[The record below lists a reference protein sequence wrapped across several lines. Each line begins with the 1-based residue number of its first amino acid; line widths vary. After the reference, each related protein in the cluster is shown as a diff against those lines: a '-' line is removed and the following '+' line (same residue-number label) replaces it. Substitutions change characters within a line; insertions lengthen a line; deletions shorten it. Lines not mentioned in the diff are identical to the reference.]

1 MFPMYELSHTIIEE
15 REESMISI
23 RSNSKPTFRTAHF
36 LKPSLTHTQDPDLLL
51 PPLPTPTPTK
61 PTIRDVK
68 NLPLN
73 VLYRGR
79 RNPQRNWKEWV
90 YSLQS
95 KHQSTWKKAGI
106 YDAIWSST
114 YQVLRHNELV
124 LGIADRWCP
133 ETNSFIFPW
142 AEATI
147 TLEDMMV
154 LGGFSVLGSSV
165 KKPIK
170 TKDMLEIED
179 SLIRIHRRLSPAR
192 HYVWM
197 DFFMGSG
204 HKLEHEAFL
213 SLWLSRYV
221 FPTSLYDNVGK
232 HLFPIAICLSRGTRM
247 ALAPAVLA
255 TIYRD
260 LRLLKEKIDAT
271 RVRTIKYKG
280 DRFELDLWAPFQL
293 VQLWIWERFPR
304 LRPIQNII
312 KRGEPRVARW
322 HKVKRG
328 NIEKARLV
336 MDSARDNFQWRP
348 YAAVLTNWLSPKFYR
363 NKEEW
368 VSVGP
373 HMDKEIESF
382 ALCMRACELVG
393 LECIEQYLPHRVAM
407 QFGMDQ
413 DIPICV
419 PRFNLSHQTA
429 WRNYCRPISDQKLH
443 IPHRL
448 FESDVTTRYM
458 NWWKKSML
466 PQTYAVKGS
475 TKQPRLQTTMPESSK
490 RHKDAG
496 DVKERNF
503 KHTEMFDKNRSA
515 RFRRVSDGKPSSG
528 TETTLPESSKRHK
541 EAGDVVKE
549 RNFKHPE
556 MFDKNRSARFRRVS
570 DGKPSSGTETTLP
583 ENSKRHK
590 EAGDVVKERN
600 FKHME
605 MFEKKS
611 TRFIRVSDAKPS
623 SGTQSQY
630 LASLNARGRI
640 VREEKVPVLSKVVGG
655 SQRATE
661 VANDRGTKFSVKSV
675 VTIKVHDEEPRSQSM
690 TSMSKQDLEVRISKL
705 EKELAELKEEYNNRL
720 GKQLK
725 EQCSSVP

>member
-36 LKPSLTHTQDPDLLL
+36 LKPSLTHTQDPDLSL

-312 KRGEPRVARW
+312 KRGEPRVAKW

-528 TETTLPESSKRHK
+528 TETTLPE
-541 EAGDVVKE
+541 
-549 RNFKHPE
+549 
-556 MFDKNRSARFRRVS
+556 
-570 DGKPSSGTETTLP
+570 
-583 ENSKRHK
+583 NSKRHK

-640 VREEKVPVLSKVVGG
+640 VREEKLPVLSKVVGG

>member
-1 MFPMYELSHTIIEE
+1 MYELSHTIIEE

-36 LKPSLTHTQDPDLLL
+36 LKPSLTLTQDPDLSL

-280 DRFELDLWAPFQL
+280 DSFDLDLWAPFQL

-304 LRPIQNII
+304 LRPIQNLI

-363 NKEEW
+363 NKEDW

-541 EAGDVVKE
+541 EAGDVIKE

-556 MFDKNRSARFRRVS
+556 MFDKNRSARFRRIS

-590 EAGDVVKERN
+590 EAGDVVKERS
-600 FKHME
+600 FKHLE
-605 MFEKKS
+605 KFEKKS
-611 TRFIRVSDAKPS
+611 TRYIRVSEGNPS

-640 VREEKVPVLSKVVGG
+640 VREEKLPVLSKVVGG

-725 EQCSSVP
+725 VP

>member
-36 LKPSLTHTQDPDLLL
+36 LKPSLTLTQDPDLSL

-280 DRFELDLWAPFQL
+280 DSFDLDLWAPFQL

-304 LRPIQNII
+304 LRPIQNLI

-336 MDSARDNFQWRP
+336 MDSARDSFQWRP

-363 NKEEW
+363 NKEDW

-429 WRNYCRPISDQKLH
+429 WRNYCRPISDLKLY
-443 IPHRL
+443 IPYRL

-475 TKQPRLQTTMPESSK
+475 TKQQRLQTTMPESSK
-490 RHKDAG
+490 RYKD
-496 DVKERNF
+496 
-503 KHTEMFDKNRSA
+503 
-515 RFRRVSDGKPSSG
+515 
-528 TETTLPESSKRHK
+528 
-541 EAGDVVKE
+541 AGDVVKE

-556 MFDKNRSARFRRVS
+556 MFDKNRSARFRRIS

-590 EAGDVVKERN
+590 EAGDVVKERS
-600 FKHME
+600 FKHLE
-605 MFEKKS
+605 KFEKKS
-611 TRFIRVSDAKPS
+611 TRYIRVSEGNPS

-640 VREEKVPVLSKVVGG
+640 VREEKLPVLSKVVGG

-725 EQCSSVP
+725 VP

>member
-36 LKPSLTHTQDPDLLL
+36 LKPSLTLTQDPDLSL

-280 DRFELDLWAPFQL
+280 DSFDLDLWAPFQL

-304 LRPIQNII
+304 LRPIQNLI

-336 MDSARDNFQWRP
+336 MDSARDSFQWRP

-363 NKEEW
+363 NKEDW

-429 WRNYCRPISDQKLH
+429 WRNYCRPISDLKLY

-475 TKQPRLQTTMPESSK
+475 TKQQRLQTTMPESSK
-490 RHKDAG
+490 RYKD
-496 DVKERNF
+496 
-503 KHTEMFDKNRSA
+503 
-515 RFRRVSDGKPSSG
+515 
-528 TETTLPESSKRHK
+528 
-541 EAGDVVKE
+541 AGDVVKE

-556 MFDKNRSARFRRVS
+556 MFDKNRSARFRRVRDGKPSSGTETTLPESSKRHKEAGDVIKERNFKHPEMFDKNRSARFRRIS

-590 EAGDVVKERN
+590 EAGDVVKERS
-600 FKHME
+600 FKHLE
-605 MFEKKS
+605 KFEKKS
-611 TRFIRVSDAKPS
+611 TRYIRVSEGNPS

-640 VREEKVPVLSKVVGG
+640 VREEKLPVLSKVVGG

-725 EQCSSVP
+725 VP

>member
-1 MFPMYELSHTIIEE
+1 
-15 REESMISI
+15 
-23 RSNSKPTFRTAHF
+23 
-36 LKPSLTHTQDPDLLL
+36 
-51 PPLPTPTPTK
+51 
-61 PTIRDVK
+61 
-68 NLPLN
+68 
-73 VLYRGR
+73 
-79 RNPQRNWKEWV
+79 
-90 YSLQS
+90 
-95 KHQSTWKKAGI
+95 
-106 YDAIWSST
+106 
-114 YQVLRHNELV
+114 
-124 LGIADRWCP
+124 
-133 ETNSFIFPW
+133 
-142 AEATI
+142 
-147 TLEDMMV
+147 
-154 LGGFSVLGSSV
+154 
-165 KKPIK
+165 
-170 TKDMLEIED
+170 MLEIED

-271 RVRTIKYKG
+271 RVRTIKYRG
-280 DRFELDLWAPFQL
+280 DSFELDLWAPFQL

-304 LRPIQNII
+304 LRPIQNLI

-336 MDSARDNFQWRP
+336 MDSARDSFQWRP

-363 NKEEW
+363 NREEW

-373 HMDKEIESF
+373 NMDKEIESF

-429 WRNYCRPISDQKLH
+429 WRNYCRPISDLKVY

-448 FESDVTTRYM
+448 FESDVSTRYM

-490 RHKDAG
+490 RHKDSG
-496 DVKERNF
+496 DVVKERNF
-503 KHTEMFDKNRSA
+503 KHPEMFDKNISA

-541 EAGDVVKE
+541 EAGGFVKE
-549 RNFKHPE
+549 RNFKHAE
-556 MFDKNRSARFRRVS
+556 MFDKNRSARFRRIS

-583 ENSKRHK
+583 DNSKRHK

-600 FKHME
+600 FKHLE

-611 TRFIRVSDAKPS
+611 TRFVRVSDGKPS
-623 SGTQSQY
+623 SGTKSQY

-640 VREEKVPVLSKVVGG
+640 VREEELPVLSKVVGG

-675 VTIKVHDEEPRSQSM
+675 VTIKVHDEEPIRSQSM

-720 GKQLK
+720 
-725 EQCSSVP
+725 

>member
-36 LKPSLTHTQDPDLLL
+36 LKPSLTLTQDPDLSL
-51 PPLPTPTPTK
+51 PPLPTPTSTK

-280 DRFELDLWAPFQL
+280 DSFDLDLWAPFQL

-304 LRPIQNII
+304 LRPIQNLI

-336 MDSARDNFQWRP
+336 MDSARDSFQWRP

-363 NKEEW
+363 NKEDW

-429 WRNYCRPISDQKLH
+429 WRNYCRPISDLKLY

-475 TKQPRLQTTMPESSK
+475 TKQQRLQTTMPESSK
-490 RHKDAG
+490 RYKD
-496 DVKERNF
+496 
-503 KHTEMFDKNRSA
+503 
-515 RFRRVSDGKPSSG
+515 
-528 TETTLPESSKRHK
+528 
-541 EAGDVVKE
+541 AGDVVKE
-549 RNFKHPE
+549 RSFKHLE
-556 MFDKNRSARFRRVS
+556 K
-570 DGKPSSGTETTLP
+570 
-583 ENSKRHK
+583 
-590 EAGDVVKERN
+590 
-600 FKHME
+600 
-605 MFEKKS
+605 FEKKS
-611 TRFIRVSDAKPS
+611 TRYIRVSEGNPS

-640 VREEKVPVLSKVVGG
+640 VREEKLPVLSKVVGG

-725 EQCSSVP
+725 VP

>member
-1 MFPMYELSHTIIEE
+1 MYELSHTIIEE

-36 LKPSLTHTQDPDLLL
+36 LKPSLTHTQDPDLSL

-312 KRGEPRVARW
+312 KRGEPRVAKW
-322 HKVKRG
+322 HKVKREK
-328 NIEKARLV
+328 IEKARLV

-348 YAAVLTNWLSPKFYR
+348 YAEVLTNWLSPKFYR

-640 VREEKVPVLSKVVGG
+640 VREEKLPVLSKVVGG